1 MWIRTINTQDEE
13 ILINLDKIESI
24 QFLDQKNETILVP
37 VADPEGEAYIIKGT
51 PDRIF
56 ELLEQKGMVEV
67 LPLPKEE
74 EEENSISDKEWADWA
89 ETMFTQEYLNKKEN

>member
-1 MWIRTINTQDEE
+1 MWIRTINTQNKE

-24 QFLDQKNETILVP
+24 QFNDQKNETILFS

-67 LPLPKEE
+67 LSLPSEIE
-74 EEENSISDKEWADWA
+74 DTVDVDESDDLTWGERLIEK
-89 ETMFTQEYLNKKEN
+89 YNL

>member
-1 MWIRTINTQDEE
+1 MWIRTINTQNKE

-24 QFLDQKNETILVP
+24 QFHDQKNETVFIP
-37 VADPEGEAYIIKGT
+37 AADPEGAAYTIKGT

-67 LPLPKEE
+67 LPLPREE
-74 EEENSISDKEWADWA
+74 EDEDSISDKEWADWA
-89 ETMFTQEYLNKKEN
+89 ETMFTQEYLNKQE

>member
-1 MWIRTINTQDEE
+1 MWIRAITAQNKE

-24 QFLDQKNETILVP
+24 QFVDQKNETVLVP
-37 VADPEGEAYIIKGT
+37 IADPEGAAYTIKGT

-67 LPLPKEE
+67 LPLPREE
-74 EEENSISDKEWADWA
+74 EEECSISDEEWHEWARK
-89 ETMFTQEYLNKKEN
+89 TLKQE

>member
-1 MWIRTINTQDEE
+1 MWIRTIKDDGKE
-13 ILINLDKIESI
+13 IMINLDHV
-24 QFLDQKNETILVP
+24 KNINYDEGNNKTILCFAP
-37 VADPEGEAYIIKGT
+37 RHHCYIKGT

-74 EEENSISDKEWADWA
+74 KDEDSISDKEWADWA
-89 ETMFTQEYLNKKEN
+89 ETMFTQEYLNKQE

>member
-1 MWIRTINTQDEE
+1 MWIRTISADNKE

-24 QFLDQKNETILVP
+24 SFLDQKNETILISA
-37 VADPEGEAYIIKGT
+37 ADPEGAAYTIKGT

-67 LPLPKEE
+67 LPLPR
-74 EEENSISDKEWADWA
+74 EEENEEECSIADEEWREWARK
-89 ETMFTQEYLNKKEN
+89 TLKQE

>member
-1 MWIRTINTQDEE
+1 MWIRTIGADNKE

-24 QFLDQKNETILVP
+24 SFLDQKNETILIP
-37 VADPEGEAYIIKGT
+37 AADPEGAAYTIKGT

-67 LPLPKEE
+67 LSLPREEEDKEE
-74 EEENSISDKEWADWA
+74 CNIADEEWREWARK
-89 ETMFTQEYLNKKEN
+89 MLRQE

>member
-1 MWIRTINTQDEE
+1 MWIRTISDMDNE
-13 ILINLDKIESI
+13 IIINLDNIEGIAYNSNAN
-24 QFLDQKNETILVP
+24 QTILTSQ
-37 VADPEGEAYIIKGT
+37 ANKYTIKGT

-74 EEENSISDKEWADWA
+74 KDEDSISDKEWADWA
-89 ETMFTQEYLNKKEN
+89 ETMFAQEYLNKQE

>member
-1 MWIRTINTQDEE
+1 MWIRTINTQNKE

-24 QFLDQKNETILVP
+24 QFHDQKNETVLIP
-37 VADPEGEAYIIKGT
+37 AADPEGAAYTIKGT

-67 LPLPKEE
+67 LPLPREE
-74 EEENSISDKEWADWA
+74 EDEDSISDKEWADWA
-89 ETMFTQEYLNKKEN
+89 ETMFAQEYLSKQE

>member
-1 MWIRTINTQDEE
+1 MWIRTINTQNKE

-24 QFLDQKNETILVP
+24 QFNDQKNETALFP
-37 VADPEGEAYIIKGT
+37 VADPGGAAYIIKGT

-74 EEENSISDKEWADWA
+74 KDEDSISDKEWADWA
-89 ETMFTQEYLNKKEN
+89 ETMFTQEYLNKQE

>member
-1 MWIRTINTQDEE
+1 MWIRTISADNKE

-24 QFLDQKNETILVP
+24 SFLCQKNETILVP
-37 VADPEGEAYIIKGT
+37 ATDPEGEAYIIKGT

-89 ETMFTQEYLNKKEN
+89 ETMFAQEHLNKKEN

>member
-1 MWIRTINTQDEE
+1 MWIRTISAQNKE

-24 QFLDQKNETILVP
+24 QFLDQKNETVLIP
-37 VADPEGEAYIIKGT
+37 VADPEGAAYTIKGT

-74 EEENSISDKEWADWA
+74 EEEDSISDKEWADWA
-89 ETMFTQEYLNKKEN
+89 DTMFAQEYLNKKET

>member
-1 MWIRTINTQDEE
+1 MWIRTISNMGNE
-13 ILINLDKIESI
+13 IMINLDNIEGIAYNSNVN
-24 QFLDQKNETILVP
+24 QTILTSQ
-37 VADPEGEAYIIKGT
+37 ANKYNIKGT

-74 EEENSISDKEWADWA
+74 EDEEECSIADEEWHEWARKILK
-89 ETMFTQEYLNKKEN
+89 QVY

>member
-1 MWIRTINTQDEE
+1 MWIRTISADNKE

-24 QFLDQKNETILVP
+24 SFLDQKNETILIP
-37 VADPEGEAYIIKGT
+37 AADPEGATYTIKGT

-67 LPLPKEE
+67 LPLPREEDDGINILNNNSVKDDSAKEVC
-74 EEENSISDKEWADWA
+74 K
-89 ETMFTQEYLNKKEN
+89 